1 VRWDPCGVLQL
12 ARDAREEA
20 SQRASIA
27 ALALPPE
34 YAQYVTRDEAS
45 RHAGVAVAGPGLWF
59 PESGWIQPRSLVE
72 AQLGACGSRLQRI
85 FNREISETESGVV
98 ILANS
103 AGAPKLHPVPHLRMR
118 RVRGQLT
125 YVPAG
130 ELEAPH
136 VVVLRGGMV
145 LPPVEGVC
153 VVGASYD
160 IDDEDAA
167 PRAESDAGNL
177 ERLRNI
183 LSVGSVPGKLENR
196 VAFRAVT
203 PDRLPVVGKLGDDV
217 YGAFA
222 FGSRGLIWAALAAEM
237 IASELE
243 GEPLPLE
250 GKLADALGAG
260 RFARRAAARGSR
272 PSRP

>member
-1 VRWDPCGVLQL
+1 M
-12 ARDAREEA
+12 
-20 SQRASIA
+20 
-27 ALALPPE
+27 
-34 YAQYVTRDEAS
+34 
-45 RHAGVAVAGPGLWF
+45 
-59 PESGWIQPRSLVE
+59 
-72 AQLGACGSRLQRI
+72 
-85 FNREISETESGVV
+85 
-98 ILANS
+98 
-103 AGAPKLHPVPHLRMR
+103 KLHPVPHLRLR

-125 YVPAG
+125 YLP
-130 ELEAPH
+130 EERIEPPH

-145 LPPVEGVC
+145 LPPVEGLC

-160 IDDEDAA
+160 IGDEDAA

-177 ERLRNI
+177 ERLAKI
-183 LSVGSVPGKLENR
+183 LGQNLQPSGLQNR